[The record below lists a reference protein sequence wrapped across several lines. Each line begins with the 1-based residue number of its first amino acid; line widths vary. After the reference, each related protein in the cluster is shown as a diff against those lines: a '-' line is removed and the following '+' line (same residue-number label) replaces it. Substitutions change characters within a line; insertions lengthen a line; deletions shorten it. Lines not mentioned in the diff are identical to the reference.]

1 MSPSAASRSA
11 VSPSAVS
18 PCPGGFSR
26 RGFLRGAG
34 VTLALP
40 YLESLAWAAGGT
52 GDKKATRPPLRMGI
66 FTVAGGTVSESWVP
80 QQTGELGKL
89 PSILRPLEAHKS
101 EILVLSN
108 LSQSSKG
115 LNVNGHTH
123 CGFSHLTAAEQVDT
137 VNGRPVVSVLTE
149 DKRLVPAE
157 SVDQRAARLTRGQS
171 MLPSLE
177 IGYAGGETQYSYRAD
192 GTNVPYERDP
202 RLVFERM
209 FKGRPL
215 VAPNWQRR
223 AAVAAQA
230 AQRPAGPASYE
241 KQVVDLVME
250 DARRL
255 NKGLGAADREKLGA
269 YLAAIEGVEQRI
281 SHVENWLAMEALDL
295 ADPGPSHPTRPDGL
309 PADAQASNRMVQAV
323 SRNPAVHGEYIR
335 LMADLMVLAF
345 QTDTTRVCAMGVGSD
360 EALFPG
366 VVTVGYE
373 YHMHTLE
380 HQGNAARVE
389 EADPISR
396 EGCRQVHA
404 WYTQLFA
411 QMVEKMRA
419 IDEGGSTLLD
429 NCMLLYTSYMANG
442 GHGQQ
447 NYPVLLAGRAGGT
460 LRTGRHLAFQ
470 QDTPMA
476 NLYLEM
482 VTRMG
487 DTSSEFGN
495 SRTAKKAAYNGRLP
509 DLV

>member
-1 MSPSAASRSA
+1 MLKRH
-11 VSPSAVS
+11 
-18 PCPGGFSR
+18 CGLTR

-40 YLESLAWAAGGT
+40 YLESLVWAAGGRAAEKSA
-52 GDKKATRPPLRMGI
+52 GPPLRMGI
-66 FTVAGGTVSESWVP
+66 FTVAGGTVTESWVP
-80 QQTGELGKL
+80 NETGELGKL
-89 PSILRPLEAHKS
+89 PSILRPLEPHKG

-108 LSQSSKG
+108 LSQSSKA
-115 LNVNGHTH
+115 LNVNGHQH
-123 CGFSHLTAAEQVDT
+123 CGFSHLTAAAQVDT
-137 VNGRPVVSVLTE
+137 VNGRPVASVLAE
-149 DKRLVPAE
+149 DNRLLPAE
-157 SVDQRAARLTRGQS
+157 SVDQRAARLTQGQS
-171 MLPSLE
+171 LFPSLE
-177 IGYAGGETQYSYRAD
+177 IGYSGGETAFSYRAN
-192 GTNVPYERDP
+192 GANVPFERDP
-202 RLVFERM
+202 RLIFERM
-209 FKGRPL
+209 FSGGRPL

-223 AAVAAQA
+223 AAGAGQPAS
-230 AQRPAGPASYE
+230 RSAGPASYD
-241 KQVVDLVME
+241 KRVVDLVLE

-255 NKGLGAADREKLGA
+255 NKNLGSSDRDKLAA
-269 YLAAIEGVEQRI
+269 YLAAVEGIEHRI
-281 SHVENWLAMEALDL
+281 DHVENWLAMERLDL
-295 ADPGPSHPTRPDGL
+295 ENPGPSRPTRPEGL
-309 PADAQASNRMVQAV
+309 PADAQAANKMIQAV
-323 SRNPAVHGEYIR
+323 GRNPGIHGEYIR

-345 QTDTTRVCAMGVGSD
+345 QTDTTRVCTVGVGSD

-396 EGCRQVHA
+396 EGCRQVHT

-411 QMVEKMRA
+411 QVLEKMRA

-460 LRTGRHLAFQ
+460 LRPGRHIAYQ
-470 QDTPMA
+470 KDTPMA

-482 VTRMG
+482 LTRMG
-487 DTSSEFGN
+487 DTCSEFGN
-495 SRTAKKAAYNGRLP
+495 SRTAKKAAYDGRLP